1 MDIIV
6 GSLHSH
12 GDGTTTTSAAI
23 GLIPQHAVDM
33 IICIIVSTPSAPA
46 RFELLGGDAEIR
58 QFLQCRRAKLASAS
72 ADEAETSLLEK
83 CEELLLVHD
92 FELERQERR
101 TEEQRDYTAPPS
113 DVQIAA
119 QTTTKTSMDQV
130 KRVRGRVSDS
140 FERLRASML
149 EASPSPRQRDGTPL
163 SDDSFRTAK
172 ESTSPG
178 KKRDATTPPEKLMN
192 GSSPQRTQYPHAD
205 TAEPLQSTVRRAT
218 KTREREAGPRDRA
231 RDKRP
236 REERSR
242 LDRQRTTAIDGTT
255 RATSP
260 MRIDRGQKISRQEEV
275 GTGSNSGIVVLSGDL
290 NEASACFQRG
300 RRPLVVME
308 ELRDNSG
315 LNTPSPQSP
324 LKKIMGPSPAVKR
337 AQARSV
343 SPVKKEARLEAIRR
357 RPESP
362 TKRQ

>member
-1 MDIIV
+1 MVV
-6 GSLHSH
+6 GSLHSPR
-12 GDGTTTTSAAI
+12 DGRTTSAAI
-23 GLIPQHAVDM
+23 RLIPQHAVDM

-46 RFELLGGDAEIR
+46 RFELLGGDTVIR
-58 QFLQCRRAKLASAS
+58 QFLQCRRAKLASAP
-72 ADEAETSLLEK
+72 ADEAEASLLEK

-101 TEEQRDYTAPPS
+101 TEEQGDYAAPPS
-113 DVQIAA
+113 DVQTAA

-149 EASPSPRQRDGTPL
+149 EAGPSPRQRDGTPL

-178 KKRDATTPPEKLMN
+178 KKRDATTPPENLMN
-192 GSSPQRTQYPHAD
+192 GSSRQRTQYLHAD
-205 TAEPLQSTVRRAT
+205 TAEPLQSADRRAT
-218 KTREREAGPRDRA
+218 KTQEREVRPRDGA
-231 RDKRP
+231 RDRRP
-236 REERSR
+236 KEESSR
-242 LDRQRTTAIDGTT
+242 LDRQRTAASDGTT
-255 RATSP
+255 STASP
-260 MRIDRGQKISRQEEV
+260 MRIERGQRGRRQEEV
-275 GTGSNSGIVVLSGDL
+275 GTGSNSGIIVLSGDL

-308 ELRDNSG
+308 ESRDNSG